1 MVNGNELMTKI
12 YMVPIII
19 TNVKIM
25 YHAVLPAAIV
35 SCFTTFFH
43 RRTIN
48 FNELKIIVWGGGDKC
63 FRCLFSDFSAIHY
76 IAPILVLTLA
86 TSVAGFTLLDD
97 KHYYYIIPL
106 PLPLSHGS
114 IVRFTTISARG
125 IWLI

>member
-48 FNELKIIVWGGGDKC
+48 FNELKIIVWGGGQMLSVPLLRFFC
-63 FRCLFSDFSAIHY
+63 Y
-76 IAPILVLTLA
+76 TLHC
-86 TSVAGFTLLDD
+86 TYTRTDTGNLGRGFYT
-97 KHYYYIIPL
+97 
-106 PLPLSHGS
+106 
-114 IVRFTTISARG
+114 AR
-125 IWLI
+125 